1 VNNVLKTYNYK
12 THEYTPMEGTQDWVE
27 VGQLGDG
34 GGSYDWTEFRA
45 FYSPSARR
53 YFWHGDSG
61 CSCNGWGDDL
71 STAADF
77 EDGDRASLLRAWE
90 EFAKDHSY
98 DINARDYT
106 DGVSEIRQFK
116 EPKS

>member
-1 VNNVLKTYNYK
+1 MSESILKTYDYK
-12 THEYTPMEGTQDWVE
+12 SNKYVTMQGTEDWVE
-27 VGQLGDG
+27 VGQLGDD

-61 CSCNGWGDDL
+61 CSCSGWGDDL
-71 STAADF
+71 STSESF
-77 EDGDRASLLRAWE
+77 ENGDRAALLRAWE

-98 DINARDYT
+98 GMPTPDYLF
-106 DGVSEIRQFK
+106 GVSEVRKFR
-116 EPKS
+116 EPK